1 MLKDPSIES
10 AIVFTKTKHGANK
23 VTAVLEAADIK
34 SAAIHGNKSQNARQ
48 LALAGLKSK
57 KIRVLVATDIA
68 ARGIDV
74 DQLSHV
80 FIFDIPTEPETYVHR
95 IGRTGRAGASGVAIV
110 FCDHDEKK
118 YLNDIVKLIKQ
129 EIPLMGDHPYPLI
142 HTSSGRDALEARPQ
156 GRSFGRSQKE
166 FTPSKTFGTTRRDE
180 AWPHTSAKSFG
191 QTDSAPK
198 KSYITKKDSRPET
211 TFEQREAKRI
221 QR

>member
-1 MLKDPSIES
+1 MKKIIGKVPSKRQTLFFSATMPPAIMDLAHTILNNPVAITVTPVSSTVDTVKQQLYMVGKNDKKNLLVHLLKDPTIES

-23 VTAVLEAADIK
+23 VAAVLEAANIR

-48 LALAGLKSK
+48 LALAGLKNK

-95 IGRTGRAGASGVAIV
+95 IGRTGRAGASGVAMV
-110 FCDHDEKK
+110 FCDHEEKK

-129 EIPLMGDHPYPLI
+129 EIPLIAHHPYPLI
-142 HTSSGRDALEARPQ
+142 HTS
-156 GRSFGRSQKE
+156 
-166 FTPSKTFGTTRRDE
+166 
-180 AWPHTSAKSFG
+180 
-191 QTDSAPK
+191 
-198 KSYITKKDSRPET
+198 
-211 TFEQREAKRI
+211 
-221 QR
+221 